1 MKYLLDTHLLLWL
14 AQGTASKNV
23 RKLVE
28 SATAELHF
36 SAASILEVA
45 IKNNLKRADFQVD
58 PHVFRRGLTDN
69 GYLELP
75 INSAHAAYVVNL
87 DEHHKDPIDRLLI
100 AQATVE
106 GITLLTSDA
115 TIARYSSSPISL
127 VK

>member
-14 AQGTASKNV
+14 AEGTASRNI
-23 RKLVE
+23 RKVVE
-28 SATAELHF
+28 SATAELYF

-69 GYLELP
+69 GYVELP
-75 INSAHAAYVVNL
+75 INSIHAAYVVNL
-87 DEHHKDPIDRLLI
+87 EEHHKDPIDRLLI

-115 TIARYSSSPISL
+115 MIARYASSPISL